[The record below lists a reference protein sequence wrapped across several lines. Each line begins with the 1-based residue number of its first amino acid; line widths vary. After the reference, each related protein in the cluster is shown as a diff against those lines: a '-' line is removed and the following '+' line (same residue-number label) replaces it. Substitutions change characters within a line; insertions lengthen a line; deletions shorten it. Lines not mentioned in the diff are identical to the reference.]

1 MATLDW
7 SGLVFYDQQIKKY
20 IENKLVDAGISKD
33 ELDKILDKY
42 ASKTYVSDEIAK
54 ATTGIDLTGY
64 AKTSDVDV
72 KLNNYIKKTDAF
84 SGSYNDLTDKP
95 NIPNVS
101 NLATKTEVTTHTD
114 DTSIHVTSVEKSK
127 WNNKAEITDI
137 PSLTNYA
144 TKTFVTDEIAKASTG
159 GVDLT
164 GYAKTSDVDAKL
176 NNYVKK
182 NDAFSGSY
190 NDLANKPIIPNVT
203 GKADKT
209 YVDTELAKK
218 ANKSELFSGSYN
230 DLTDKPVIPNVTDY
244 AKTADVDTKLN
255 NYVKKNDA
263 FSGSYNDLK
272 DKPIIP
278 DTSNLAT
285 KVELNNHVGST
296 KHITDDE
303 RTKWNGYNDTI
314 NTMKTNFEDGVNTI
328 YNAVVAKGVTP
339 LDKSPSSIVDA
350 IEKLVLMISNPLL
363 TYTFETGSPIMPLL
377 NGVSTYNNFFI
388 DTDNGDGTTT
398 RKLYVGK
405 EVNRISFEKRSSTSS
420 IISLDNTANIKLT
433 TTNNMFNG
441 CDKLRFVNL
450 SNLDTSNVTNMSGM
464 FNNCKSLTSVYMSNF
479 DTSKVTSMGSMF
491 AHCNSLTS
499 LDVSDFDTSRVTSMR
514 YMFSNCTSLAT
525 LDIRSFSSESLEDSS
540 GMIYYVPSTC
550 AIYVD
555 KTKFTKTEADC
566 NFNGTFTD
574 ISTQG

>member
-7 SGLVFYDQQIKKY
+7 DGLVFYDQQIKKH
-20 IENKLVDAGISKD
+20 IENKLVDEAISKD

-54 ATTGIDLTGY
+54 IDLTIY
-64 AKTSDVDV
+64 AKTSDVDT
-72 KLNNYIKKTDAF
+72 KLTNYVKKTDAF

-95 NIPNVS
+95 TIPNVS
-101 NLATKTEVTTHTD
+101 NLAAKADLTAHTSD
-114 DTSIHVTSVEKSK
+114 NSIHITSAERTK
-127 WNNKAEITDI
+127 WNSKLDNSD
-137 PSLTNYA
+137 LTNYA
-144 TKTFVTDEIAKASTG
+144 TKTYVANEVAKVSTSG
-159 GVDLT
+159 TVDLT
-164 GYAKTSDVDAKL
+164 GYAKTADVDTKL
-176 NNYVKK
+176 ANYVKK
-182 NDAFSGSY
+182 TDAFSGSY
-190 NDLANKPIIPNVT
+190 NDLTDKPTIPNVT

-230 DLTDKPVIPNVTDY
+230 DLNDKPT
-244 AKTADVDTKLN
+244 
-255 NYVKKNDA
+255 
-263 FSGSYNDLK
+263 
-272 DKPIIP
+272 IP

-285 KVELNNHVGST
+285 KTELNNHVGST

-377 NGVSTYNNFFI
+377 NGVSSYNNYFI

-574 ISTQG
+574 VSIQG